1 MHQFAFINQ
10 IPLFTYLIIKKN
22 IRWELVP
29 ALWMEDDLAK
39 WYLTPLGPKDRFIEL
54 NLMSCL
60 DVVWLDLYN
69 PNFHTP
75 FIVYLAGLA
84 SISLHKLN
92 RCILHLSWLVAIYF
106 SQYIIKISKIHRQG
120 RGTKGGGEPHR
131 IQDL

>member
-1 MHQFAFINQ
+1 M
-10 IPLFTYLIIKKN
+10 
-22 IRWELVP
+22 
-29 ALWMEDDLAK
+29 
-39 WYLTPLGPKDRFIEL
+39 
-54 NLMSCL
+54 
-60 DVVWLDLYN
+60 DLYN

-120 RGTKGGGEPHR
+120 RGTKGGGPSPIESR
-131 IQDL
+131 IYRVKFLKIGQFSFLLDGQIAVLMGLD

>member
-1 MHQFAFINQ
+1 
-10 IPLFTYLIIKKN
+10 
-22 IRWELVP
+22 
-29 ALWMEDDLAK
+29 MEDDLAK

-106 SQYIIKISKIHRQG
+106 SQHIIKISKIQRQG
-120 RGTKGGGEPHR
+120 RGTKGGGSPIESR
-131 IQDL
+131 IYRVKFLKIGKFSFLLLELAILKKGSCQNFA

>member
-1 MHQFAFINQ
+1 MFLKKYPPSPAQKKIRW
-10 IPLFTYLIIKKN
+10 PLQLEIAGEVPVYKSDSTIYLLNYKNKN

-92 RCILHLSWLVAIYF
+92 RCILHLSWLVAIY
-106 SQYIIKISKIHRQG
+106 ISH
-120 RGTKGGGEPHR
+120 
-131 IQDL
+131 DV